1 MIYTVSKAGDPMF
14 ELTNDQRKCFG
25 LDLVQHHWQ
34 RMEAK
39 ASPYHE
45 FKTFLYLDGNVVVK
59 CVMVGSKHYIEF
71 GLNEALSEDGLY
83 LLPKTAKGKPVKLSA
98 STIEKRKKVGMCL
111 HYHRYYLTLYN
122 ATTDRA
128 YFTNA
133 HIDLQLRELPDFIRW
148 VEQWCEDTTI
158 EDLSEVAA
166 FAKEKRKTVRYKE
179 GDVFRYKI
187 DRKHYGY
194 GRILLDYNK
203 LRKERGEQSGPMWG
217 YGLICSAYHI
227 LTKRKDVTVDELRG
241 LKSLPSDMVW
251 DNNIYYGENEIIG
264 NIPVTDHEDYPILYG
279 QHSGMYPGVWY
290 ECGKTM
296 LCRADLRYQGMEFI
310 NNGISHRLDV
320 KLDILRECIA
330 VGSNMP
336 YWEKTKFISEDLR
349 NPKYRNEL
357 AKIKKQFGL

>member
-1 MIYTVSKAGDPMF
+1 MF
-14 ELTNDQRKCFG
+14 ELTNEQRMCFG
-25 LDLVQHHWQ
+25 LTTVQPHWQ
-34 RMEAK
+34 RIEAK
-39 ASPYHE
+39 ASPYDD
-45 FKTFLYLDGNVVVK
+45 FKTYLYLDGNCVVK
-59 CVMVGSKHYIEF
+59 GVMVGSERYCEF

-98 STIEKRKKVGMCL
+98 STIAKRKSVGMCIL
-111 HYHRYYLTLYN
+111 YRRDSLTLVN
-122 ATTDRA
+122 ANTDRA
-128 YFTNA
+128 YFTNSYVN
-133 HIDLQLRELPDFIRW
+133 LQLRELPDFIVW
-148 VEQWCEDTTI
+148 AEQWCAETNE
-158 EDLSEVAA
+158 EDLVDIAA
-166 FAKEKRKTVRYKE
+166 FANEKRKRVKYKE

-187 DRKHYGY
+187 DRRHYGY

-203 LRKERGEQSGPMWG
+203 LRKERGVQSGAMWG

-227 LTKRKDVTVDELRG
+227 VTTRKDVTVDELRG
-241 LKSLPSDMVW
+241 FNSLPSCMVW

-290 ECGKTM
+290 QCGKTM
-296 LCRADLRYQGMEFI
+296 LCREDLRYQGMEFI
-310 NNGISHRLDV
+310 NNGISHRLNV
-320 KLDILRECIA
+320 KLDILRECIV